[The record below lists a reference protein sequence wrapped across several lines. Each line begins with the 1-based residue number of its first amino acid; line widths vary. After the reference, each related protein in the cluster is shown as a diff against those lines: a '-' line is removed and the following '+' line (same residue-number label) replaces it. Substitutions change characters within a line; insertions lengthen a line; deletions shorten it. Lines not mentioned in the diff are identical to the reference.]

1 MVDFLAQLGNEGVI
15 VGVAGDKA
23 QSIYDFLGATVQQFN
38 NFVVPGIQEYEI
50 RGNRRSTKQIIKLL
64 NTIRADFSQDWLNGS
79 EGMVP
84 ELLVGDML
92 NCYQQSIEKSGT
104 DEIQSLAFQ
113 NVLANSMRNKNGM
126 REAEKILEMDF
137 DSNVERQMVIKA
149 LIKAVEYTRMNDLR
163 NAWHQ
168 LDIID
173 RERSLTIVLLR
184 HLLNGYKDYKDGS
197 MMDFYNFHQ
206 WTRLHGKSL
215 S

>member
-1 MVDFLAQLGNEGVI
+1 
-15 VGVAGDKA
+15 
-23 QSIYDFLGATVQQFN
+23 
-38 NFVVPGIQEYEI
+38 
-50 RGNRRSTKQIIKLL
+50 
-64 NTIRADFSQDWLNGS
+64 
-79 EGMVP
+79 
-84 ELLVGDML
+84 ML

-197 MMDFYNFHQ
+197 MMDSTIF
-206 WTRLHGKSL
+206 
-215 S
+215 